1 MIGGIPQDLARA
13 IERLA
18 DLSANIR
25 AAQLDLHFCN
35 QGVEEGFWPQSRL
48 DAARQQLATN
58 ISAIERDR
66 VRPLVGNP
74 DKGFSR

>member
-18 DLSANIR
+18 DLSADIR

-35 QGVEEGFWPQSRL
+35 QGVEEGF
-48 DAARQQLATN
+48 
-58 ISAIERDR
+58 
-66 VRPLVGNP
+66 
-74 DKGFSR
+74 